1 MTARNRD
8 VAAIMKC
15 LRVALIR
22 WARWMALRFV
32 ARISRATLPQTSCV
46 WLGCGLLS
54 TALWAQQPEASTAK
68 PIASDLSGDA
78 AIRGVIDG
86 EEAVLTTTSRLA
98 GAVHSIRWKGQ
109 EFIDSA
115 DHGRQLQSAL
125 SLDAM
130 NDEPFWAECFNPTEA
145 GSRLDGAGERS
156 TSRLLG
162 LKASERELMTST
174 QMAFWLAPGERSDGR
189 LALNRESLSGFLLHK
204 RIRWNAYE
212 NDHILEFSNT
222 FEFPENESHRFAQ
235 FEVVTGYMPAEF
247 NTFWVFDAQSQSLQR
262 LDDGPG
268 EQPLPVVLATADGR
282 FAMGAVLV
290 AGPDLI
296 SGRPGYGR
304 FRFREEGV
312 VKWNIA
318 QRYRESPA
326 IRERLFSFRSL
337 IAIGSLEEVRRAMV
351 EIHSGKLR
359 PKDTPSRP

>member
-1 MTARNRD
+1 VPDAKSN
-8 VAAIMKC
+8 
-15 LRVALIR
+15 AL
-22 WARWMALRFV
+22 
-32 ARISRATLPQTSCV
+32 TP
-46 WLGCGLLS
+46 
-54 TALWAQQPEASTAK
+54 
-68 PIASDLSGDA
+68 SGDSE
-78 AIRGVIDG
+78 IRGVLDG
-86 EEAVLTTTSRLA
+86 EEAVLTRTSRLA

-125 SLDAM
+125 SLDAK
-130 NDEPFWAECFNPTEA
+130 NDQPFWAECFNPTEA

-162 LKASERELMTST
+162 LKATEREVRTST
-174 QMAFWLAPGERSDGR
+174 QMAFWLAPGERSEGR
-189 LALNRESLSGFLLHK
+189 LALNRDTLSSFILHK

-222 FEFPENESHRFAQ
+222 FEFPENELHRYAQ
-235 FEVVTGYMPAEF
+235 FEVVTGYMPAAF
-247 NTFWVFDAQSQSLQR
+247 NRFWVFDAETHGLQPI
-262 LDDGPG
+262 DDGPG
-268 EQPLPVVLATADGR
+268 EQSKPVVLATSDGR

-290 AGPDLI
+290 AGPDSM

-326 IRERLFSFRSL
+326 IRERRFSFRSL
-337 IAIGSLEEVRRAMV
+337 IAIGSLEQVRLAMV
-351 EIHSGKLR
+351 EIHSGQLR
-359 PKDTPSRP
+359 PKDDPSLP

>member
-1 MTARNRD
+1 MTARDHDEAANRTRLGI
-8 VAAIMKC
+8 AS
-15 LRVALIR
+15 LQRYR
-22 WARWMALRFV
+22 WFELRFV
-32 ARISRATLPQTSCV
+32 ERISRATLYPTSCA
-46 WLGCGLLS
+46 WLGWWLLS
-54 TALWAQQPEASTAK
+54 TALLAQQTKAPTAN
-68 PIASDLSGDA
+68 PIASELSGVA
-78 AIRGVIDG
+78 VIRGVVDG

-130 NDEPFWAECFNPTEA
+130 NDQPFWAECFNPTEA

-247 NTFWVFDAQSQSLQR
+247 DTFWGFDAQSQSLQR

-268 EQPLPVVLATADGR
+268 EQPLPVVLATADSR

-290 AGPDLI
+290 AGPDSM

-318 QRYRESPA
+318 QRYRESSA
-326 IRERLFSFRSL
+326 MTERRFSFRSL
-337 IAIGSLEEVRRAMV
+337 IAIGSLEEVRQAMV
-351 EIHSGKLR
+351 EIHSGELR
-359 PKDTPSRP
+359 PKDAPSRP